1 MAHADAVDETAIQE
15 RWRHAR
21 LFEAEPLFGASGE
34 PRPKFFVNFP
44 YPYMNGY
51 LHMGH
56 CFTLLR
62 AEVAARY
69 KRLRGYNVL
78 WPFAFHCTGTPM
90 VAAAQ
95 RVAEGE
101 PKQLEILRQMGIPES
116 ELPRFAD
123 IEHWTRYFPAEAR
136 EDLRRLGVA
145 VDWRRSFITTELN
158 PRYDAFV
165 RWQFTRLQEAGYLRQ
180 GSFPVVWDPV
190 QRTPVGDHDR
200 IEGEG
205 ETPQEFTLMKFP
217 LEDEPDTL
225 LVAAT
230 LRPET
235 AFGQTNLWVD
245 PELSYLRARVD
256 QEVWVIS
263 RECAQK
269 LALQDHEVETLGE
282 IAGMELLG
290 RKGIA
295 PIVERPIPVLPA
307 PFCDPDKGTGI
318 VTSVPSDAPDDWMG
332 LVDLREPWALEPR
345 WGLTEAAIAAI
356 EPIAIIDSG
365 ELGTLPAVTVC
376 QELGVTS
383 ATQRESLE
391 AAKHKVYLHGFEQGV
406 MLDSCEG
413 VGGLPVAEAR
423 LKVKARMLEE
433 GRGALL
439 YELTGK
445 VVSRWLNPCAVKIV
459 ADQWFLAYGDEA
471 WTDMT
476 RQALADMALYPD
488 KVRAQF
494 DHVLGWLRDWACTR
508 EMGLGTSLPMD
519 EKWLIESLSDSTIYM
534 AYYTLARHL
543 EHDRTVPVAAL
554 TVDFFDH
561 VLAGRGETGVVAS
574 TLGLD
579 PGLLSELRTQFQY
592 FYPYDLR
599 VSGKDLIQNHLAFSL
614 YNHAALFPP
623 EHWPRAF
630 GLNGWILVE
639 GKKMSKSAGN
649 FYTLRQ
655 LLERYGADV
664 VRATLTNAGEG
675 LDDPN
680 WDPDFADTIG
690 GKLAAWRTFC
700 KENWNEGRDADHSV
714 DAWFASQLHRARKEI
729 IEAYDRMLY
738 KSAFKLAF
746 FEMPRH
752 FRYYLRR
759 CDGAPGRELVN
770 QYIETVTLSIC
781 PVVPHTAEDI
791 YQGMYGGQGFA
802 SAARLPEPDESL
814 IDPRVEATESFLTGV
829 IDDVRKIT
837 KVTRQRPDTIH
848 LYTAPAWKRQVLE
861 LALGLIEKDRLD
873 IGNLTKAAMAESGLR
888 AMGKL
893 TASFC
898 KNLALEL
905 RKASESDIRQLVTV
919 ADEAAVLTG
928 AIQYLTQVLEAPVKV
943 HSADTPDIVD
953 PLGKA
958 QAAVPGRPAIW
969 LEMANH
975 ND

>member
-1 MAHADAVDETAIQE
+1 MARADAVDEAAIQE
-15 RWRHAR
+15 RWKQAR
-21 LFEAEPLFGASGE
+21 LFEAEPAVDDSGK
-34 PRPKFFVNFP
+34 PQPKFFVNFP

-69 KRLRGYNVL
+69 KRMRGCNVL

-101 PKQLEILRQMGIPES
+101 PKQLDILRQMG
-116 ELPRFAD
+116 LPDSDLPKFAD
-123 IEHWTRYFPAEAR
+123 IEYWTTFFPAEAR
-136 EDLRRLGVA
+136 KDLRRLGVA

-165 RWQFTRLQEAGYLRQ
+165 RWQFTRLKEGGFLRQ
-180 GSFPVVWDPV
+180 GSFPVVWDPK
-190 QRTPVGDHDR
+190 QKTPVGDHDR

-217 LEDEPDTL
+217 LEDEPDTM

-245 PELSYLRARVD
+245 PELTYLKARVD
-256 QEVWVIS
+256 DEVWIIS
-263 RECAQK
+263 RECGDK
-269 LALQDHEVETLGE
+269 LTLQDHTVEILGQVT
-282 IAGMELLG
+282 GLELLG
-290 RKGIA
+290 RRGIA
-295 PIVERPIPVLPA
+295 PIVERSIPVLPA

-332 LVDLREPWALEPR
+332 LVDLRDPEALRPE
-345 WGLTEAAIAAI
+345 WGLTVEDLTAI

-365 ELGTLPAVTVC
+365 ELGSLPAVTVC
-376 QELGVTS
+376 EEMGVTT
-383 ATQRESLE
+383 ATQREELE
-391 AAKHKVYLHGFEQGV
+391 EAKHKVYLHGFEQGI
-406 MLDSCEG
+406 MLDSCQG

-423 LKVKARMLEE
+423 LKVKERMLEE

-445 VVSRWLNPCAVKIV
+445 VVSRWLNRCAVKIV
-459 ADQWFLAYGDEA
+459 ADQWFLAYGDEN
-471 WTDMT
+471 WTDRT
-476 RQALADMALYPD
+476 REALADLTLYPD
-488 KVRAQF
+488 KVRPQF

-508 EMGLGTSLPMD
+508 EMGLGTRLPVD

-534 AYYTLARHL
+534 AYYTLVRHI
-543 EHDRTVPVAAL
+543 EHDGSVPVAAL
-554 TVDFFDH
+554 TTDLFDH
-561 VLAGRGETGVVAS
+561 VLLDRGEASAVAGK
-574 TLGLD
+574 LGIA
-579 PGLLSELRTQFQY
+579 PELLAEMKDHFQY

-614 YNHAALFPP
+614 YNHAAIFPP
-623 EHWPRAF
+623 EHWPKAF

-655 LLERYGADV
+655 LLEQYGADV

-680 WDPDFADTIG
+680 WDPDFAETIG
-690 GKLAAWRTFC
+690 GKLAAWRAFARD
-700 KENWNEGRDADHSV
+700 NWNEGRQEDHPV
-714 DAWFASQLHRARKEI
+714 DAWFASQLHRTRQEI
-729 IEAYDRMLY
+729 IEAYDQMLY

-746 FEMPRH
+746 FELQRH
-752 FRYYLRR
+752 YRYYQRR
-759 CDGAPGRELVN
+759 CEGVPARELVN

-781 PVVPHTAEDI
+781 PMVPHLAEEI
-791 YQGMYGGQGFA
+791 YEGMHGGEGLA
-802 SAARLPEPDESL
+802 SAARLPEPDLSL
-814 IDPRVEATESFLTGV
+814 IDPAMEATEAYLIDV
-829 IDDVRKIT
+829 IDDIRKII
-837 KVTRQRPDTIH
+837 KVTKQRPGRIF
-848 LYTAPAWKRQVLE
+848 LYTCPAWKRQVLE
-861 LALGLIEKDRLD
+861 LAFGLIEEGKLD
-873 IGNLTKAAMAESGLR
+873 IGSLTKAAMADAELR

-893 TASFC
+893 TANFC

-905 RKASESDIRQLVTV
+905 RKASDTDLDQLRTV
-919 ADEAAVLTG
+919 ADEAAILSG
-928 AIQYLTQVLEAPVKV
+928 AADHLAQVLEAPVEI
-943 HSADTPDIVD
+943 HTADAPDLPD

-958 QAAVPGRPAIW
+958 KAAVPGRPAIY
-969 LEMANH
+969 LQLANH
-975 ND
+975 NN

>member
-1 MAHADAVDETAIQE
+1 MANTGAVDESAIQE
-15 RWRHAR
+15 RWEQGR
-21 LFEAEPLFGASGE
+21 LFEAEPVFDGSGK
-34 PRPKFFVNFP
+34 PQPKFFVNFP

-69 KRLRGYNVL
+69 KRLRGHNIL

-101 PKQLEILRQMGIPES
+101 PKQLDILRQMGLTES
-116 ELPRFAD
+116 EIPRFAD
-123 IEHWTRYFPAEAR
+123 IQYWTNFFPAEAR
-136 EDLRRLGVA
+136 KDLQRLGVA

-165 RWQFTRLQEAGYLRQ
+165 RWQFTRLEAAGYLRQ

-190 QRTPVGDHDR
+190 QKTPVGDHDR
-200 IEGEG
+200 SEGEG

-217 LEDEPDTL
+217 LVDEPDTM

-245 PELSYLRARVD
+245 PQLTYLRVRVD
-256 QEVWVIS
+256 EEIWIIS
-263 RECAQK
+263 RECAEK
-269 LALQDHEVETLGE
+269 LTLQDHTVEPLGQVT
-282 IAGMELLG
+282 GLELLG
-290 RKGIA
+290 RMGLA

-307 PFCDPDKGTGI
+307 PFCDPGKGTGI

-332 LVDLREPWALEPR
+332 LVDLREPEALRPE
-345 WGLTEAAIAAI
+345 WGLTMQDLAAI

-376 QELGVTS
+376 EQMGVTT
-383 ATQRESLE
+383 ATQREQLE
-391 AAKHKVYLHGFEQGV
+391 AAKHKVYLHGFEEGV
-406 MLDSCEG
+406 MLESCG
-413 VGGLPVAEAR
+413 WVSGLPVAEAR
-423 LKVKARMLEE
+423 LKVKERLLDE

-445 VVSRWLNPCAVKIV
+445 VISRWLNDCAVKIV
-459 ADQWFLAYGDEA
+459 VDQWFLAYGDEA
-471 WTDMT
+471 WTDRT
-476 RQALADMALYPD
+476 REALAQLTLYPH
-488 KVRAQF
+488 KVRSQF

-508 EMGLGTSLPMD
+508 EKGIGTRLPVD

-543 EHDRTVPVAAL
+543 EHDRSIPVTAL
-554 TVDFFDH
+554 TTAFFDH
-561 VLAGRGETGVVAS
+561 VLLGQGEIGAVAS
-574 TLGLD
+574 GLGLD
-579 PGLLSELRTQFQY
+579 PGLLEELRTQFQY

-614 YNHAALFPP
+614 YNHVALFPP
-623 EHWPRAF
+623 EHWPRGF
-630 GLNGWILVE
+630 GLNGWILVD
-639 GKKMSKSAGN
+639 GQKMSKSAGN
-649 FYTLRQ
+649 FHTLRQ
-655 LLERYGADV
+655 LLERYSADV

-680 WDPDFADTIG
+680 WDPDFADIIG
-690 GKLAAWRTFC
+690 GKLAAWRAFAQ
-700 KENWNEGRDADHSV
+700 EYWNEGRTTEHPV
-714 DAWFASQLHRARKEI
+714 DAWFASQLHRTRLEVI
-729 IEAYDRMLY
+729 TAYDQMHF

-746 FEMPRH
+746 FELPRH
-752 FRYYLRR
+752 YRYYLRR
-759 CDGAPGRELVN
+759 CEGVPRRDLVN

-781 PVVPHTAEDI
+781 PVVPHLAEDI
-791 YQGMYGGQGFA
+791 YEGMYGGEGFA
-802 SAARLPEPDESL
+802 STARLPEPDHSL
-814 IDPRVEATESFLTGV
+814 IVPEVEATESYLSDV
-829 IDDVRKIT
+829 IDDIRKII
-837 KVTRQRPDTIH
+837 KVTRQQPHRIY
-848 LYTAPAWKRQVLE
+848 LYTVAAWKRQVLE
-861 LALGLIEKDRLD
+861 LAFTIMEQGQLD
-873 IGNLTKAAMAESGLR
+873 IGNLTKAAMANADLR
-888 AMGKL
+888 AQGKL
-893 TASFC
+893 TANFC

-905 RKASESDIRQLVTV
+905 RKAGESDILQLKCV
-919 ADEAAVLTG
+919 ADETAVLS
-928 AIQYLTQVLEAPVKV
+928 AASDYLAQVLEAPVEV
-943 HSADTPDIVD
+943 HSADAPDIPD

-958 QAAVPGRPAIW
+958 KAAVPGRPAIYME
-969 LEMANH
+969 LAGQNH
-975 ND
+975 